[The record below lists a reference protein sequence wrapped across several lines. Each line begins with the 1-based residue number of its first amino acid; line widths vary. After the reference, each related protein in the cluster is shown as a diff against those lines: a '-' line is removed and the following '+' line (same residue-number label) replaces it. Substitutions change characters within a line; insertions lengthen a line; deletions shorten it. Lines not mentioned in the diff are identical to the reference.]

1 MPSFHIDGN
10 WVDLASIGT
19 ATVFALLKHKILG
32 RSKLITKRTAYDFA
46 TGTSLFPMLML
57 ALSVI
62 SSDVLQSLLESN
74 KLTLSVAGFIA
85 LFSILEDEFE
95 KDQPPPRRGRKPKST
110 QPTP

>member
-10 WVDLASIGT
+10 WVDLASVIT
-19 ATVFALLKHKILG
+19 AALFVLAKHFALG
-32 RSKLITKRTAYDFA
+32 RSKLVTKRAAYDFA

-57 ALSVI
+57 ALSVF
-62 SSDVLQSLLESN
+62 SSELLQSLLESN

-95 KDQPPPRRGRKPKST
+95 KGP
-110 QPTP
+110 